1 MTEEIISQTF
11 PTEGEVKLTTTLGQ
25 VKNAA
30 EPNSKLSVDT
40 TPLYKD
46 ITANAATSVN
56 NVPACEGDVEGLHEA
71 GDVPTDL
78 EHDSLS
84 NHGYQEQK
92 PLMKERVIHTLK
104 KKTLEKILVIKSN
117 RKDSRQIKAKQ
128 RSCRKHGMLVSALFT
143 DATAPFDAGYV
154 LVNPITGE
162 EVKSREETFGMLVIM
177 EGNTR
182 FWAWLEEVKRI
193 KEEKRKSKS
202 NGKAQKEKPFEYTF
216 AYRHIT
222 DPKVFKDQYRHINI
236 DNVPTKT
243 KDFARDFMDTEK
255 ANKIIAAY
263 AGKIDRGLTPKA
275 AGIATKGKEVKKA
288 DVQSLLA
295 GKVPSVFN
303 DGDTEDI
310 ELYQMIFEGVCE
322 GFGIAKEAPI
332 KNKVLK
338 GTFIWHWTAK
348 KMNVTDA
355 GDRFDLAVKVISIF
369 TSMSAHDSERIN
381 NAERTETQTREQVI
395 HGILDE
401 MYNRNR

>member
-1 MTEEIISQTF
+1 MENIISKHFGLSENDVEAQALNK
-11 PTEGEVKLTTTLGQ
+11 EV
-25 VKNAA
+25 V
-30 EPNSKLSVDT
+30 
-40 TPLYKD
+40 
-46 ITANAATSVN
+46 ANAATSVN
-56 NVPACEGDVEGLHEA
+56 NVPACEGEA
-71 GDVPTDL
+71 GDLL
-78 EHDSLS
+78 ETGGAPADEELNSSS
-84 NHGYQEQK
+84 NHGGQEQK
-92 PLMKERVIHTLK
+92 PLMKERVVHTLK
-104 KKTLEKILVIKSN
+104 KKTLSKVLVIKSN

-128 RSCRKHGMLVSALFT
+128 RSCLKHGMLVSALFA
-143 DATAPFDAGYV
+143 DATAAFDAGYV

-162 EVKSREETFGMLVIM
+162 VVKNREETFGKLVIM

-182 FWAWLEEVKRI
+182 FWAWLAEVERI
-193 KEEKRKSKS
+193 KEEKRKSK
-202 NGKAQKEKPFEYTF
+202 GKGESKTEKPFEYTF
-216 AYRHIT
+216 TYRHIT
-222 DPKVFKDQYRHINI
+222 DPQVFKNQYRHINM

-243 KDFARDFMDTEK
+243 KDFARDFLDTEK

-322 GFGIAKEAPI
+322 GFGIEKDAPI

-338 GTFIWHWTAK
+338 GTFIWNWTAK
-348 KMNVTDA
+348 RMNITDA
-355 GDRFDLAVKVISIF
+355 GDRFDLAIKVISIF
-369 TSMSAHDSERIN
+369 TSMSAQDSERIN
-381 NAERTETQTREQVI
+381 NAEKTETQTREQVI

-401 MYNRNR
+401 MYNRNK